1 MPLHI
6 PRFER
11 APLGFRASE
20 TWAFGDFPLLCSS
33 WNIYINYLNY
43 LFTSHL
49 LMILPA
55 PCMSCNCLSTAEA
68 QLMLF
73 AMRLTGW
80 RSRVSGTVKW
90 LKCVNFESVYQ
101 NPSILLTLLPQDH
114 EALML
119 GSASLVLMKSLE
131 FAVCYSFLHNA
142 TKLHQAV
149 PDTWEKLPCLCQA
162 RLLEIWIK

>member
-20 TWAFGDFPLLCSS
+20 TWAFGDFSTPLLVL
-33 WNIYINYLNY
+33 NYLNYLNY

-101 NPSILLTLLPQDH
+101 NPSILLTLLLQDH
-114 EALML
+114 EAPML
-119 GSASLVLMKSLE
+119 SLPLSDE
-131 FAVCYSFLHNA
+131 IIGVCCLLFLPTQRHNA
-142 TKLHQAV
+142 ASSSTRYLSEVALLMSSQAFG
-149 PDTWEKLPCLCQA
+149 DLD
-162 RLLEIWIK
+162 